1 MQTFGLTVI
10 WITGELA
17 VWVANALVLMPA
29 LISKDLLIIDES
41 ISTSM
46 AQSPPVAG
54 GKVSRRD
61 FLKLMAAAGTVMTF
75 APFVDWGK
83 FLPNPA
89 TSIAQKVKVVLKD
102 NTVANVNTFEINTS
116 QVIIYPKSEDE
127 VLNTESFKTWQLIRL
142 PKELGG
148 DKKDASAF
156 RIYSMICLHL
166 WCLWKYWP
174 QEGRKRGECPC
185 HGSMYD
191 PFTGKA
197 FAGPA
202 SLQGPPSNVLPRLDI
217 EVESNG
223 DLSILPPVWSPDKN
237 GVVGY
242 GRYLKA

>member
-1 MQTFGLTVI
+1 MAAG
-10 WITGELA
+10 
-17 VWVANALVLMPA
+17 ALVLVFET
-29 LISKDLLIIDES
+29 ISKDLLIIKES
-41 ISTSM
+41 FSLSM
-46 AQSPPVAG
+46 AQTPPVAG

-83 FLPNPA
+83 FLPNP
-89 TSIAQKVKVVLKD
+89 SSNVGQKVKVELKD
-102 NTVANVNTFEINTS
+102 GSIANVNTFEVNTS
-116 QVIIYPKSEDE
+116 QVVIYPKTEDE
-127 VLNTESFKTWQLIRL
+127 VLNQEAFRTWQLIRL
-142 PKELGG
+142 PPELGG
-148 DKKDASAF
+148 TRNDASAF
-156 RIYSMICLHL
+156 RLYSMVCLHL

-217 EVESNG
+217 EVDSNG

-237 GVVGY
+237 GIVGF
-242 GRYLKA
+242 GRFLRA

>member
-1 MQTFGLTVI
+1 M
-10 WITGELA
+10 A
-17 VWVANALVLMPA
+17 ANALVLAPA

-41 ISTSM
+41 FSMSM
-46 AQSPPVAG
+46 AAPAAG

-89 TSIAQKVKVVLKD
+89 TNIGQKVQAVLPEGD
-102 NTVANVNTFEINTS
+102 IANVNKFEINSS
-116 QVIIYPKSEDE
+116 QVVIYPRSQDE
-127 VLNTESFKTWQLIRL
+127 VLNTESFRTWQFIRL
-142 PKELGG
+142 PPELGG
-148 DKKDASAF
+148 DKNDASAF

-217 EVESNG
+217 EVDSNG

-237 GVVGY
+237 GVVGF
-242 GRYLKA
+242 GRYLKS

>member
-1 MQTFGLTVI
+1 
-10 WITGELA
+10 
-17 VWVANALVLMPA
+17 
-29 LISKDLLIIDES
+29 
-41 ISTSM
+41 
-46 AQSPPVAG
+46 
-54 GKVSRRD
+54 
-61 FLKLMAAAGTVMTF
+61 MTF

-89 TSIAQKVKVVLKD
+89 NAVAQKVKVVLKD
-102 NTVANVNTFEINTS
+102 GTVANVKNIDVNSS

-127 VLNTESFKTWQLIRL
+127 VLNTESFKTWQFIRL
-142 PKELGG
+142 PPELGG
-148 DKKDASAF
+148 DKNDASAF

-174 QEGRKRGECPC
+174 QDGRKRGECPC

-237 GVVGY
+237 GVVGF
-242 GRYLKA
+242 GRYLKS

>member
-1 MQTFGLTVI
+1 M
-10 WITGELA
+10 A
-17 VWVANALVLMPA
+17 ANAFVLVPA

-41 ISTSM
+41 FSMSM
-46 AQSPPVAG
+46 AQTPPVAG

-89 TSIAQKVKVVLKD
+89 SNVAQKVKVVLKD
-102 NTVANVNTFEINTS
+102 GTVANVKNIDVNTS

-127 VLNTESFKTWQLIRL
+127 VLNTESFRTWQFIRL
-142 PKELGG
+142 PTELGG
-148 DKKDASAF
+148 DKNDASAF

-237 GVVGY
+237 GVVVF
-242 GRYLKA
+242 GRYLKT